1 MSIKI
6 ISVLIILNFCAFLK
20 CEIVEIEDGK
30 LEGTVL
36 KTRKK
41 LDVYA
46 FLKIPFAEPP
56 IGKLRFQPPISN
68 KKWEG
73 ILNAKQFGP
82 ACMQYYNGP
91 DGGVSEDCLQL
102 NVFTKELNSVD
113 LKPTIVY
120 IHGGVS
126 SDCFLYKHLIFYNIS
141 IGVRCWICCWIS
153 SGISSRS

>member
-6 ISVLIILNFCAFLK
+6 ISVLAILNFCALLK
-20 CEIVEIEDGK
+20 CEMIEIDDGK

-36 KTRKK
+36 KTRKG

-56 IGKLRFQPPISN
+56 IGKLRFQPPIPH

-82 ACMQYYNGP
+82 ACMQNYDGP
-91 DGGVSEDCLQL
+91 DGDLSEDCLQL

-120 IHGGVS
+120 IHGGV
-126 SDCFLYKHLIFYNIS
+126 
-141 IGVRCWICCWIS
+141 
-153 SGISSRS
+153 RSN